1 MPYTDR
7 PLQPC
12 QIASILHHTRVQT
25 PRVAAL
31 LTLAVLLL
39 ASTALT
45 GCIVAGATSTG
56 HFFIFPG
63 IGVIVL
69 ILIVLLVLRRR

>member
-1 MPYTDR
+1 MKR
-7 PLQPC
+7 C
-12 QIASILHHTRVQT
+12 QIRSILHHTRMHM
-25 PRVAAL
+25 PRSAAL

-39 ASTALT
+39 SSTALT
-45 GCIVAGATSTG
+45 GCLVAGATSTG

-69 ILIVLLVLRRR
+69 ILIVLLVMRRR